1 MKRKII
7 SLVAVLAMALSLTA
21 CGGGQS
27 GSSAANSGNAS
38 GGTSGDAVNLAF
50 AFMGAE
56 DTMVG
61 RWATS
66 FKEKV
71 EAASEGG
78 ITVTLYPNGELGSD
92 SETIESLLDN
102 TLQIVATQPSP
113 AVPFVPELAIFDL
126 PCAFATA
133 DAETINEV
141 LNESSFSK
149 QLDGY
154 FAEANLK
161 CLGFSQGAT
170 FREFSSNNKITDLA
184 DFNGLKM
191 RVMDNPYQI
200 QFWGLMGCSTT
211 PVPGSELYMSLQ
223 NGLVDSQENALDSI
237 VAGSMDEVQDY
248 VTMTN
253 HSLYTNMMLMNQE
266 YFSSL
271 SQEYQDIIETAVSE
285 TLTEMI
291 PLYAEADDTARAAL
305 EESGLEFTELT
316 DEQFAQI
323 REIAQPVYDDVSASI
338 GSEVVDGLM
347 NALA

>member
-1 MKRKII
+1 MKRKLI
-7 SLVAVLAMALSLTA
+7 SLVAVLALALSLTA
-21 CGGGQS
+21 CGGGDTSTPS
-27 GSSAANSGNAS
+27 GSGD
-38 GGTSGDAVNLAF
+38 GGGSTEAVNLAF

-102 TLQIVATQPSP
+102 TLQIVGTQPSP

-133 DAETINEV
+133 DAETINTV
-141 LNESSFSK
+141 LNDSDFAT

-170 FREFSSNNKITDLA
+170 FREFSSNTKITDLA

-191 RVMDNPYQI
+191 RVMDNAYQI

-223 NGLVDSQENALDSI
+223 NGLVEAQENALDSI
-237 VAGSMDEVQDY
+237 IAGSMDEVQDY
-248 VTMTN
+248 ITMTN
-253 HSLYTNMMLMNQE
+253 PLPVHQHDADEPGVLQLPAPGVSGHRRDRRGRDSHRDDPALYRGRRDRPGRAGGLR
-266 YFSSL
+266 SGVHRA
-271 SQEYQDIIETAVSE
+271 DRRAVR
-285 TLTEMI
+285 
-291 PLYAEADDTARAAL
+291 PDPGDRPARL
-305 EESGLEFTELT
+305 
-316 DEQFAQI
+316 
-323 REIAQPVYDDVSASI
+323 
-338 GSEVVDGLM
+338 
-347 NALA
+347 

>member
-1 MKRKII
+1 MKRKLI
-7 SLVAVLAMALSLTA
+7 SLVAVLALALSLTA
-21 CGGGQS
+21 CGGGDTSTPS
-27 GSSAANSGNAS
+27 GSGD
-38 GGTSGDAVNLAF
+38 GGSTQAVSLAY

-56 DTMVG
+56 DTMLG

-102 TLQIVATQPSP
+102 TLQIVGTQPSP

-133 DAETINEV
+133 DAETINTV
-141 LNESSFSK
+141 LNDSDFAT

-170 FREFSSNNKITDLA
+170 FREFSSNTKITDLA

-191 RVMDNPYQI
+191 RVMDNAYQI
-200 QFWGLMGCSTT
+200 QFWDLMGCSTT

-223 NGLVDSQENALDSI
+223 NGLVEAQENALDTI
-237 VAGSMDEVQDY
+237 IAGSMHEVQDY
-248 VTMTN
+248 ITMTN

-271 SQEYQDIIETAVSE
+271 PQEYQDIIETAVAE
-285 TLTEMI
+285 TITEMT
-291 PLYAEADDTARAAL
+291 PLYIEADEESRATL
-305 EESGLEFTELT
+305 EEAGLEFTDLT

-323 REIAQPVYDDVSASI
+323 REIAQPVYDDVSEAI

-347 NALA
+347 AALA

>member
-1 MKRKII
+1 MKRKLI
-7 SLVAVLAMALSLTA
+7 SLVAVLALALSLTA
-21 CGGGQS
+21 CGGGDTSTPS
-27 GSSAANSGNAS
+27 GSGD
-38 GGTSGDAVNLAF
+38 GGGSTEAVNLAF

-102 TLQIVATQPSP
+102 TLQIVGTQPSP

-133 DAETINEV
+133 DAETINTV
-141 LNESSFSK
+141 LNDSDFAT

-170 FREFSSNNKITDLA
+170 FREFSSNTKITDLA

-191 RVMDNPYQI
+191 RVMDNAYQI

-223 NGLVDSQENALDSI
+223 NGLVDSQENALDTI
-237 VAGSMDEVQDY
+237 IAGSMHEVQDY
-248 VTMTN
+248 ITMTN

-271 SQEYQDIIETAVSE
+271 PQEYQDIIETAVAE
-285 TLTEMI
+285 TLTEMT
-291 PLYAEADDTARAAL
+291 PLYTEADETARAEL
-305 EESGLEFTELT
+305 EASGLEFTELT

-323 REIAQPVYDDVSASI
+323 REIAQPVYDDVSEAI

-347 NALA
+347 AALA

>member
-1 MKRKII
+1 MKRKMI
-7 SLVAVLAMALSLTA
+7 SLAAALALVLSLAA
-21 CGGGQS
+21 CGGNQG
-27 GSSAANSGNAS
+27 GSSAGNGGGSGSAAAE
-38 GGTSGDAVNLAF
+38 TVNLAF

-61 RWATS
+61 RWAAS
-66 FKEKV
+66 FQEKV
-71 EAASEGG
+71 ETASEGG

-133 DAETINEV
+133 SAETINEV
-141 LNESSFSK
+141 LNQSSFSQ

-184 DFNGLKM
+184 DFDGLKM

-271 SQEYQDIIETAVSE
+271 PQEYQDIIENAVSE

-291 PLYAEADDTARAAL
+291 PLYAEADETARTAL
-305 EESGLEFTELT
+305 EEAGLEFTELT

-338 GSEVVDGLM
+338 GAEVVDGLM
-347 NALA
+347 DALG